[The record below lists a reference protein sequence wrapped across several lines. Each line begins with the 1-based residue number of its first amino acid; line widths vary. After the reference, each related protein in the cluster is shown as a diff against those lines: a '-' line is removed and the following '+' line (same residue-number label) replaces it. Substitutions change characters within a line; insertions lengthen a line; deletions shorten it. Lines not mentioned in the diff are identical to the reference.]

1 MVRSVCM
8 YATWVEGRHGAL
20 RLIWL
25 GEAKAWCA
33 AYVCMRCVCA
43 AYVMVRCVCMYV
55 FVPVQHRQAEQQH
68 CLSWPWHGLPAGTAE
83 TAAVSTSK
91 HTMCIAHAIQKC
103 AKYCKV
109 LQHRLDILP
118 GQKALIVSSNDC
130 AMATHTAQGLSA
142 TIGAMKFGMC
152 GMLKQCMV
160 GDSMLQRPYPP
171 ALLKARISCCDYPV
185 KACCSS
191 RLWVLLLNKQPHR
204 EARVCGK
211 STSHKRAQ

>member
-1 MVRSVCM
+1 
-8 YATWVEGRHGAL
+8 
-20 RLIWL
+20 
-25 GEAKAWCA
+25 
-33 AYVCMRCVCA
+33 
-43 AYVMVRCVCMYV
+43 
-55 FVPVQHRQAEQQH
+55 
-68 CLSWPWHGLPAGTAE
+68 
-83 TAAVSTSK
+83 
-91 HTMCIAHAIQKC
+91 MCIAHAIQKC

-191 RLWVLLLNKQPHR
+191 SLWVLLLNKQPHR

-211 STSHKRAQ
+211 STSHKRAQLVCRRQKASDEEPAAAQLLRERHAGGGPAAETVKLLTRPPLGWMEPCTAANVY